1 MDICHRQ
8 NPKLTNLKGR
18 HTVPRGPISRRSDP
32 MRIPRSMRR
41 YPWSATEGWG
51 GLNQQMVQ
59 REVFRQNRQG
69 WKVAHVAEVES
80 IVGEAHWMRP
90 EKRMTEAVVAAVGC
104 RRQTTSGGEVTD
116 LTQGQGS
123 SVKSTAPQIGRS
135 CQWEILERCPAPLS
149 HPCSSS
155 NSTWLSRV
163 WSVS

>member
-18 HTVPRGPISRRSDP
+18 HTVPRGPTSGRSDP
-32 MRIPRSMRR
+32 TRIP
-41 YPWSATEGWG
+41 EVWG
-51 GLNQQMVQ
+51 GTLDLP
-59 REVFRQNRQG
+59 
-69 WKVAHVAEVES
+69 WKDGEDLTSRWCKGRSLDRIGRAGRWPMWLKWRAW
-80 IVGEAHWMRP
+80 VGEAHWMRP
-90 EKRMTEAVVAAVGC
+90 EKWMTEAVVAAVGC

-123 SVKSTAPQIGRS
+123 SVKSTAPQIGRP
-135 CQWEILERCPAPLS
+135 CQWEILEWCPAPLS

-155 NSTWLSRV
+155 NSTWLLRV